1 MLTPDICV
9 ERKTLPDLRSSF
21 QSGRLYN
28 QVDSM
33 CRHYKTP
40 VLLVE
45 FDPEKAFLLNSS
57 AEIGGTDV
65 NSSALGSKLVLLTT
79 HFPRLRIVW
88 SRSLHATAEV
98 FTMLKAVQD
107 DPDPA
112 VAAAIGAGVL
122 EAQITTWKKRG

>member
-1 MLTPDICV
+1 MLSPDICV

-21 QSGRLYN
+21 QSGRLFN
-28 QVDSM
+28 QVDAM

-45 FDPEKAFLLNSS
+45 FDPDKAFLLNSP

-65 NSSALGSKLVLLTT
+65 HASALGSKLVLLVT

-88 SRSLHATAEV
+88 SRSLHATAEI

-107 DPDPA
+107 EPDPA
-112 VAAAIGAGVL
+112 VAAAVGTERVVFC
-122 EAQITTWKKRG
+122 TTRWA